1 LYAAPLRK
9 SRSAD
14 AGPKFREARSARI
27 KKKARREKLRPPA
40 VGERKALRQ
49 RIVLSNTNA
58 LEVSGLQDL
67 TVENM
72 VDSRLRGQVL
82 GLPVPLL
89 DRLRAV
95 QAFRPPQ
102 GWSLFRRPTTLVRRE
117 TLELA
122 RLVEKISGC
131 EEKGKTI
138 TKIITGGRGTG
149 KTVYLLQAIT
159 MAFLKNWVVITVP
172 EGNLPTGSPPPI

>member
-1 LYAAPLRK
+1 MICSFCWSCFSMFRPSPRGLLALSSVTRTATLHTTIPLYAAPLKK

-89 DRLRAV
+89 DLLRAV
-95 QAFRPPQ
+95 HAFRPPQ
-102 GWSLFRRPTTLVRRE
+102 GWRLFRRPATL
-117 TLELA
+117 
-122 RLVEKISGC
+122 
-131 EEKGKTI
+131 
-138 TKIITGGRGTG
+138 
-149 KTVYLLQAIT
+149 
-159 MAFLKNWVVITVP
+159 
-172 EGNLPTGSPPPI
+172 